1 MEIKT
6 IGVVGAG
13 QMGNGI
19 VQVAAQS
26 GFSVV
31 MSDIA
36 DSFVQKGLG
45 TISKNLGKMVE
56 KGKIPPQKKEEIMG
70 RIKGTIQIRDMAQ
83 TDFVVEAATENESLK
98 LNIFKEL
105 DQVCRKEIIL
115 SSNTSSISI
124 TKIASAT
131 QRPSQVIGMHFMN
144 PVPVMQLVEI
154 IRGLQTSQ
162 ETFNTVKSL
171 TEKMGKT
178 PVEANDF
185 PGFISNRVLMPMIN
199 EAIYTLFEGVGTPEA
214 IDTVMKLG
222 MNHPMGPLALAD
234 LIGLDTCLAIM
245 EVLYKGFGDSKYRPC
260 PLLRK
265 YVDAGYLGRK
275 TGRGFY
281 NLLIRNANCGMRN
294 KILRNP
300 QSETPQLY
308 LKTHGFQT
316 DLGTRDDP
324 RYGERLYGEEHQT
337 RCGSL

>member
-1 MEIKT
+1 MDIKT

-19 VQVAAQS
+19 AQVASQS
-26 GFSVV
+26 GFRVV

-36 DSFVQKGLG
+36 DSFVQKGLN
-45 TISKNLGKMVE
+45 TISKNLDRMVE
-56 KGKIPPQKKEEIMG
+56 KGKINAQTKNEVMG
-70 RIKGTIQIRDMAQ
+70 RIKGTIQIKEMAEA
-83 TDFVVEAATENESLK
+83 DFVVEAATENETLK

-105 DQVCRKEIIL
+105 DQLCRKEIIL

-124 TKIASAT
+124 TKIASST

-162 ETFNTVKSL
+162 ETFLTVKTLS
-171 TEKMGKT
+171 EKMGKA

-185 PGFISNRVLMPMIN
+185 PGFISNRILMPMIN
-199 EAIYTLFEGVGTPEA
+199 EAIYALFEGVGTPEA

-245 EVLYKGFGDSKYRPC
+245 DVLYEGFADPKYRPC
-260 PLLRK
+260 PLLKK
-265 YVDAGYLGRK
+265 YVAAGYWGRK

-281 NLLIRNANCGMRN
+281 
-294 KILRNP
+294 
-300 QSETPQLY
+300 TY
-308 LKTHGFQT
+308 
-316 DLGTRDDP
+316 
-324 RYGERLYGEEHQT
+324 
-337 RCGSL
+337 

>member
-19 VQVAAQS
+19 AQVAAHS
-26 GFSVV
+26 GFRVV

-36 DSFVQKGLG
+36 DSFVQKGMG
-45 TISKNLGKMVE
+45 TISKNLGKLVE
-56 KGKIPPQKKEEIMG
+56 KGKIPPQKKEEVMG
-70 RIKGTIQIRDMAQ
+70 RIKGTIQLKDMAE
-83 TDFVVEAATENESLK
+83 TDFVVEAATENEPLK

-124 TKIASAT
+124 TRIASAT
-131 QRPSQVIGMHFMN
+131 QRPLQVIGMHFMN

-162 ETFNTVKSL
+162 ETFDTVKSL
-171 TEKMGKT
+171 AEKMSKT

-185 PGFISNRVLMPMIN
+185 PGFIANRILMPMIN
-199 EAIYTLFEGVGTPEA
+199 EAVYALFEGVGTPEA

-245 EVLYKGFGDSKYRPC
+245 EVLYKGLGDSKYRPC
-260 PLLRK
+260 PLLKK

-275 TGRGFY
+275 TGRGFFTY
-281 NLLIRNANCGMRN
+281 
-294 KILRNP
+294 
-300 QSETPQLY
+300 
-308 LKTHGFQT
+308 
-316 DLGTRDDP
+316 
-324 RYGERLYGEEHQT
+324 
-337 RCGSL
+337 

>member
-1 MEIKT
+1 
-6 IGVVGAG
+6 
-13 QMGNGI
+13 
-19 VQVAAQS
+19 
-26 GFSVV
+26 
-31 MSDIA
+31 
-36 DSFVQKGLG
+36 
-45 TISKNLGKMVE
+45 MVE
-56 KGKIPPQKKEEIMG
+56 KGKIPSQKKVEIMG
-70 RIKGTIQIRDMAQ
+70 RIKGTIQVRDMAEA
-83 TDFVVEAATENESLK
+83 DFVVEAAIENESLK

-124 TKIASAT
+124 TKVASAT

-162 ETFNTVKSL
+162 ETFNAVKTL

-185 PGFISNRVLMPMIN
+185 PGFISNRILMPMIN

-260 PLLRK
+260 PLLKK

-281 NLLIRNANCGMRN
+281 
-294 KILRNP
+294 
-300 QSETPQLY
+300 TY
-308 LKTHGFQT
+308 
-316 DLGTRDDP
+316 
-324 RYGERLYGEEHQT
+324 
-337 RCGSL
+337 

>member
-1 MEIKT
+1 MDIKT

-19 VQVAAQS
+19 AQVASNS
-26 GFSVV
+26 GLRVV

-36 DSFVQKGLG
+36 DSFIQKGLN
-45 TISKNLGKMVE
+45 TISKNLDRMVE
-56 KGKIPPQKKEEIMG
+56 KGKIVSQTKNEIMG
-70 RIKGTIQIRDMAQ
+70 RIKGTVQIRDMANV
-83 TDFVVEAATENESLK
+83 DFAVEAATENETLK

-105 DQVCRKEIIL
+105 DQVCRKEIVL

-185 PGFISNRVLMPMIN
+185 PGFISNRILMPMIN

-214 IDTVMKLG
+214 IDTVMRLG

-281 NLLIRNANCGMRN
+281 
-294 KILRNP
+294 
-300 QSETPQLY
+300 TY
-308 LKTHGFQT
+308 
-316 DLGTRDDP
+316 
-324 RYGERLYGEEHQT
+324 
-337 RCGSL
+337 